1 MTDYHEPPE
10 ELSQETRN
18 FTRAL
23 HSLREE
29 IEAIDWYHQRIQ
41 ASEDDSL
48 RRILVHNRNEEMEHA
63 SMALEWLRRHMEGW
77 DERLRTYLFTE
88 GEISEIEVESSG
100 RPGEDDGSAQ
110 DEAQDLGI
118 GNLSK

>member
-10 ELSQETRN
+10 ELSPETRN

-41 ASEDDSL
+41 ASDDESL
-48 RRILVHNRNEEMEHA
+48 RRILLHNRNEEMEHA

-100 RPGEDDGSAQ
+100 SSEDDAH
-110 DEAQDLGI
+110 DLGI